1 MEKEFVDYWNTHQN
15 HLILN
20 APEGLRKEYFDSS
33 RLDTPIDW
41 ICFLIPIAVGILL
54 QTFMGIASTIVSMG
68 ITIVVVVLLY
78 ALMQMVKPY
87 LSQKKSEAEAV
98 ERIKMYY
105 YERYKKSHSLE
116 KLEPWRD

>member
-20 APEGLRKEYFDSS
+20 APEGLRKEYFDSN

-54 QTFMGIASTIVSMG
+54 QTFMGDSQHDRLDG
-68 ITIVVVVLLY
+68 NHDCGRGF
-78 ALMQMVKPY
+78 ALC
-87 LSQKKSEAEAV
+87 SDADGEAV
-98 ERIKMYY
+98 FFA
-105 YERYKKSHSLE
+105 E
-116 KLEPWRD
+116 KI